1 MTIKQKCYQGSCNNI
16 MNQIPLDLL
25 SEPKQAVTVAD
36 EWIAFRPSFITFFE
50 DAVFITFAN
59 FNAK

>member
-25 SEPKQAVTVAD
+25 SVQAVTVGQ
-36 EWIAFRPSFITFFE
+36 EWIAFPTAFFE
-50 DAVFITFAN
+50 DAVFISFAN